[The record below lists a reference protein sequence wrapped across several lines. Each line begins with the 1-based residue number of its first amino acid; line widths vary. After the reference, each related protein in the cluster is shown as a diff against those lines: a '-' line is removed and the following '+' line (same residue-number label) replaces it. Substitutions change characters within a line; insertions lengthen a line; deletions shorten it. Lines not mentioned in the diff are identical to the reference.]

1 MMVVALFCYA
11 CSRFNPDMKTTLSE
25 DKSHQFADFIRFVAM
40 CAIIFQHS
48 FIVEKSLLIADSS
61 SVLVFFFLKVI
72 AKIGSISFFM
82 VSGFLLSSALERYS
96 SKDYLNKRVKNI
108 FKPYLLF
115 VGIYLLLDSAGAF
128 FGEERISSFTELP
141 AFVASKILGIL
152 FFTSYWFIFNY
163 FVSVMI
169 ILSLRK
175 YLYERWFGGML
186 FCCTLIYAINVH
198 FEFFTPHHTTAFVGF
213 TFFLW
218 LGANLG
224 RHEEK
229 FRRFL
234 TDLPY
239 WKIILLVGVTLS
251 ANFYETFYLLKN
263 GATVVDSSLKLS
275 NILYAVSVFLLLCK
289 IGSQVT
295 FTYLNPRD
303 ETYPLYLVH
312 PIFLK
317 VINYALLP
325 MLPAV
330 SAVLTL
336 NDPSEISWLSILLY
350 QMGWFFG
357 IYLLSLVTVK
367 IVLYS
372 PLRWVF
378 GKQQGKVAL
387 SPLASFKLFL
397 NGVRN
402 FKFF

>member
-1 MMVVALFCYA
+1 
-11 CSRFNPDMKTTLSE
+11 MKTTLSE
-25 DKSHQFADFIRFVAM
+25 DKSYQFADFIRFVAM

-108 FKPYLLF
+108 FKPYVLF
-115 VGIYLLLDSAGAF
+115 VGIYLILDSAGAF
-128 FGEERISSFTELP
+128 FGEQKIDSLAELP
-141 AFVASKILGIL
+141 AFVVSKILGIL

-175 YLYERWFGGML
+175 YLYEKWFGITL
-186 FCCTLIYAINVH
+186 FCCSLVYAVNVH
-198 FEFFTPHHTTAFVGF
+198 FEFFIPHHTTAFVGF

-224 RHEEK
+224 KREQE
-229 FRRFL
+229 FRAFL
-234 TDLPY
+234 ANLPY
-239 WKIILLVGVTLS
+239 WKIILLVGVTLA
-251 ANFYETFYLLKN
+251 ANLYETYYLLEK
-263 GATVVDSSLKLS
+263 GATVVDSSLKFT
-275 NILYAVSVFLLLCK
+275 NILYAVSVFILLCK
-289 IGSQVT
+289 IGMGVS

-330 SAVLTL
+330 GAVLTL
-336 NDPSEISWLSILLY
+336 NEPSEISWLSILLY
-350 QMGWFFG
+350 QIGWFLG
-357 IYLLSLVTVK
+357 IYMLSLLTVK
-367 IVLYS
+367 VVLYS
-372 PLRWVF
+372 PFRWVF
-378 GKQQGKVAL
+378 GKQQERWCCL
-387 SPLASFKLFL
+387 
-397 NGVRN
+397 R
-402 FKFF
+402 